1 MKGSPVARI
10 EQLLPQA
17 RLLGARSD
25 DAFRTILDTTSR
37 PGLIARFIDA
47 QFVGL
52 PYALVP
58 ALALANVDT
67 RIAVVGRFDGF
78 DGFDGFDR
86 FDGSNDDGAGTV
98 DSWLSLVCRATDAS
112 PANIPLAD
120 IVTVLNRVDPT
131 VVSALRP
138 GTPEHPERGARLVL
152 ACGGLFALPTMCST
166 DELGDDVVFLELTG
180 PGVRGT
186 CRVVV
191 VGVPEETFVRLGTV
205 NALPSCGIDVH
216 LVDPTG
222 RMLSLPRSTRMTV
235 LPTSLIHTMP
245 SNSDPLNTTKD
256 RPWDM

>member
-25 DAFRTILDTTSR
+25 NAFRTILDTTSR
-37 PGLIARFIDA
+37 PGLIARFIDT

-78 DGFDGFDR
+78 DGCIAD
-86 FDGSNDDGAGTV
+86 DGSGTV
-98 DSWLSLVCRATDAS
+98 DSSLSLVCRATDAS
-112 PANIPLAD
+112 PANVPLAD

-191 VGVPEETFVRLGTV
+191 VGVPEETFVRLETV
-205 NALPSCGIDVH
+205 NAPPSCGIDVH